1 MLGLSWRFFTGQEE
15 EGGGS
20 KKLPSRT
27 LLSECFPTLG
37 KLADSRRAASV
48 ALQRASVS
56 WRIYK
61 RAFEVM
67 YIFRLSLKYNSW
79 YTFK

>member
-1 MLGLSWRFFTGQEE
+1 MAIVTFLLGLSWRFFTGQEE
-15 EGGGS
+15 EGGVV

-27 LLSECFPTLG
+27 PLSEFFPTLG
-37 KLADSRRAASV
+37 KLADPRRAASV

-56 WRIYK
+56 WSIHK

-67 YIFRLSLKYNSW
+67 YIFPAFLQI
-79 YTFK
+79 